1 MTLVPRCSGIRWPCL
16 AEIRN
21 RILHT
26 ASFMELHGV
35 VGVQWTW
42 NIFASQIAHLYR
54 SFSIE
59 PFSDGVSTEGR
70 RIRRICYPKAWYSLM
85 KQRQIWHKIGQV
97 CSKTWHSTC
106 QVCSTVTAILAMVPY
121 RQMQCTAIWNGGV
134 VPFCFIKSFNSLWPH
149 IHGTWQICVEAGTKH
164 VEFGSDRARIS
175 LRTGLINKPPIHKV
189 TWHLQHLNVQSTDN
203 CPGWTL
209 L

>member
-97 CSKTWHSTC
+97 CSKTWHSTYQDIPSMINC
-106 QVCSTVTAILAMVPY
+106 HCNP
-121 RQMQCTAIWNGGV
+121 C
-134 VPFCFIKSFNSLWPH
+134 
-149 IHGTWQICVEAGTKH
+149 HGT
-164 VEFGSDRARIS
+164 
-175 LRTGLINKPPIHKV
+175 L
-189 TWHLQHLNVQSTDN
+189 STDAMHSN
-203 CPGWTL
+203 LKWWCRTIL
-209 L
+209 LHQVLQQSLASHTRHLTNMCRSGH